1 MLTHSQ
7 IIPASYQNE
16 AKLIEIRDLNPDM
29 IPGSPEDIRLPVP
42 PSGMTSGMISP
53 LSGMG
58 TPALSLDAPSEQA
71 NPLLVP
77 MKPIRV
83 VKEEHPL
90 SKD

>member
-1 MLTHSQ
+1 MRIQ

-42 PSGMTSGMISP
+42 PSGMVSP
-53 LSGMG
+53 LSGLG
-58 TPALSLDAPSEQA
+58 TPAMGINTPSEPA
-71 NPLLVP
+71 DASMLAP
-77 MKPIRV
+77 KPIRI

>member
-1 MLTHSQ
+1 
-7 IIPASYQNE
+7 
-16 AKLIEIRDLNPDM
+16 M

-42 PSGMTSGMISP
+42 PSGMVSP

-58 TPALSLDAPSEQA
+58 TPAMGLNTPSEQMTL
-71 NPLLVP
+71 PITP
-77 MKPIRV
+77 MKPIRI